1 MKTTNQTRRDVMQV
15 AWGLFRS
22 DANSA
27 NPRSF
32 ADALTGA
39 WRWVKNLAKLAVP
52 AWAKGGQVRH
62 IRLRSMVTS
71 PIARSL
77 TGQAYAGLN
86 AASAGYVTSRFGA

>member
-1 MKTTNQTRRDVMQV
+1 MKTTNQTRRDVMQL

-22 DANSA
+22 ALNSTD
-27 NPRSF
+27 PRTF

-39 WRWVKNLAKLAVP
+39 WRWVKNAAKRVAP

-62 IRLRSMVTS
+62 VRLRSMVTS

-77 TGQAYAGLN
+77 TGQAYAGVN